1 MLSEFVIAQIVFD
14 VAVVAAAVVYVLTRP
29 GAPRPPEP
37 PEWYAQ
43 FLKLAQDLMTATE
56 PVLERLET
64 RAPPPPVPLAPV
76 APVAPV
82 AAFAP
87 VVAPAPARAYDRYEE
102 ARALLRSGAA
112 PDTVAGRVGLQP
124 GEIRLLAKVVA
135 AESRRGSR

>member
-64 RAPPPPVPLAPV
+64 REPPPPAPL
-76 APVAPV
+76 
-82 AAFAP
+82 AP

>member
-64 RAPPPPVPLAPV
+64 REPPPPAPLAPV
-76 APVAPV
+76 AAL
-82 AAFAP
+82 AP
-87 VVAPAPARAYDRYEE
+87 VVAPAARAYDRYEE

>member
-64 RAPPPPVPLAPV
+64 REPPPPTPLAPL
-76 APVAPV
+76 APV

>member
-64 RAPPPPVPLAPV
+64 REPPPPAPLAPV
-76 APVAPV
+76 APVT
-82 AAFAP
+82 AFAP

>member
-64 RAPPPPVPLAPV
+64 REPPPPAPL
-76 APVAPV
+76 APV

>member
-64 RAPPPPVPLAPV
+64 RESPPPAPL
-76 APVAPV
+76 APV

-87 VVAPAPARAYDRYEE
+87 VAAPAPARAYDRYEE